1 MKPELITNPAY
12 EHRYLEQQPQL
23 VIVVIVSAFL
33 HAAILF
39 LLEIQPDT
47 PLPQTPLIND
57 TLRIHL
63 LPRPDPVVVKEPE
76 RHEHTAVE
84 DEAGPK
90 TPEIPSMHAKP
101 ASSPGRHD
109 PTKDKMKSK
118 IKASAAERPTVIH
131 EPDKTPKPHRK
142 QQSAQQLITRSLDII
157 RSQELAETDPSPART
172 FGIPAPDWRLSLPE
186 SGDQTIIDSY
196 RLPSGHIW
204 VKVKS
209 PLGGVQ
215 CFEVKAPDPANE
227 LSVGAWMFT
236 RC

>member
-1 MKPELITNPAY
+1 MKLEPITNPGD
-12 EHRYLEQQPQL
+12 EHGYLEQQPRL
-23 VIVVIVSAFL
+23 VIVVIVSIFI

-47 PLPQTPLIND
+47 PLPQTLLIND

-63 LPRPDPVVVKEPE
+63 LPRPDPVETKEPE
-76 RHEHTAVE
+76 RHEQTAVQ
-84 DEAGPK
+84 DEVRVKTPK
-90 TPEIPSMHAKP
+90 TPAAQTKP

-109 PTKDKMKSK
+109 PTKDNIKEK
-118 IKASAAERPTVIH
+118 IKDSAAEPSVVIH

-142 QQSAQQLITRSLDII
+142 RQSAQQLITRSLDII
-157 RSQELAETDPSPART
+157 RSQELTDPSPARA
-172 FGIPAPDWRLSLPE
+172 FGMPAPDWRLSLPE
-186 SGDQTIIDSY
+186 SDRRTIIDSY
-196 RLPSGHIW
+196 RLPSGNIW

-209 PLGGVQ
+209 PLGGDQ
-215 CFEVKAPDPANE
+215 CFEVKEPDPSHE